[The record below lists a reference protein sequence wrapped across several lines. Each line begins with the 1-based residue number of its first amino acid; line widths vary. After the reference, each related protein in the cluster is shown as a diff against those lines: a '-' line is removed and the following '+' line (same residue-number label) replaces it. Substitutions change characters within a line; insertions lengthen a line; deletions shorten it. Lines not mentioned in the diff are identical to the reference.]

1 MSRYTESHES
11 VEASA
16 CMRAAYSISTG
27 HNLTGNQ
34 MNYYAFH
41 IGDYKAHTSHLS
53 LIEDLAFRRM
63 LDLYYLTESPLPD
76 VKKIAR
82 AICMRENIEDIQT
95 VLDEFFIGTE
105 EGYIHNRCER
115 EIKAMNDKSG
125 KAKLSAQKRWSKTD
139 NANAMPESCE
149 GNANASNN
157 HANASKTDANAMP
170 ESCEGNAPNPNPNPN
185 PNINKKENASE
196 DLEIQDFSHLYVAPN
211 RRTYAM
217 FAEWQPEPKTW
228 AAYLKMSS
236 HIVKPEQFTKYTLLE
251 FIRLNVGKDEKM
263 ESEWQK
269 FYVNA
274 IARGYIKPEGQEAKP
289 TNQPEP
295 AIDYSKPQ
303 NLIKPIIYEYDPE
316 ERARQSAEMKRIR
329 KEQGR

>member
-1 MSRYTESHES
+1 
-11 VEASA
+11 
-16 CMRAAYSISTG
+16 
-27 HNLTGNQ
+27 

-63 LDLYYLTESPLPD
+63 LDLYYLTESPLPEI
-76 VKKIAR
+76 KKIAR

-95 VLDEFFIGTE
+95 VLDEFFIDTE
-105 EGYIHNRCER
+105 EGFIHERCER

-125 KAKLSAQKRWSKTD
+125 KAKLSALKRWSKTD
-139 NANAMPESCE
+139 NANAMRDGCE
-149 GNANASNN
+149 GNANALKND
-157 HANASKTDANAMP
+157 ANASKTDANAMRDG
-170 ESCEGNAPNPNPNPN
+170 CEGNAPNPNPNPN
-185 PNINKKENASE
+185 INNKNNAS
-196 DLEIQDFSHLYVAPN
+196 DVFKKQDESHLYVAPT
-211 RRTYAM
+211 RRIYSL
-217 FAEWQPEPKTW
+217 FDEWKPEPELWKET
-228 AAYLKMSS
+228 LKRSA
-236 HIVKPEQFTKYTLLE
+236 HLVKPEQFTKYTLLE
-251 FIRLNVGKDEKM
+251 FIRLNVGKGEKM

-274 IARGYIKPEGQEAKP
+274 IARGYIKPEGKESKP
-289 TNQPEP
+289 TNQPET
-295 AIDYSKPQ
+295 AIDYTKPQ

>member
-1 MSRYTESHES
+1 
-11 VEASA
+11 
-16 CMRAAYSISTG
+16 
-27 HNLTGNQ
+27 

-63 LDLYYLTESPLPD
+63 LDLYYLTESPLPEI
-76 VKKIAR
+76 KKIAR

-95 VLDEFFIGTE
+95 VLDEFFIDTE
-105 EGYIHNRCER
+105 EGFIHERCER

-125 KAKLSAQKRWSKTD
+125 KAKLSALKRWSKTD
-139 NANAMPESCE
+139 NANAMRDGCE
-149 GNANASNN
+149 GNANALKND
-157 HANASKTDANAMP
+157 ANASKTDANAMRDG
-170 ESCEGNAPNPNPNPN
+170 CEGNAPNPNPNPN
-185 PNINKKENASE
+185 INNKNNAS
-196 DLEIQDFSHLYVAPN
+196 DVFKKQDESHLYVAPT
-211 RRTYAM
+211 RRTYSL
-217 FAEWQPEPKTW
+217 FDEWKPEPELWKET
-228 AAYLKMSS
+228 LKRSA
-236 HIVKPEQFTKYTLLE
+236 HLVKPEQFTKYTLLE
-251 FIRLNVGKDEKM
+251 FIRLNVGKGEKM

-274 IARGYIKPEGQEAKP
+274 IARGYIKPEGKESKP
-289 TNQPEP
+289 TNQPET
-295 AIDYSKPQ
+295 AIDYTKPQ

>member
-1 MSRYTESHES
+1 
-11 VEASA
+11 
-16 CMRAAYSISTG
+16 
-27 HNLTGNQ
+27 

-139 NANAMPESCE
+139 NANAMQESCE
-149 GNANASNN
+149 RNANASNN
-157 HANASKTDANAMP
+157 HANASKTDANAMRD
-170 ESCEGNAPNPNPNPN
+170 ECERNAPNPNPN
-185 PNINKKENASE
+185 PNINKKENAS
-196 DLEIQDFSHLYVAPN
+196 DVFQKQDESHLYVAPT
-211 RRTYAM
+211 RRNYCL
-217 FAEWQPEPKTW
+217 FVGWKPEPNTW
-228 AAYLKMSS
+228 AIKLKASS
-236 HIVKPEQFTKYTLLE
+236 YRVKPEQFTDYIIAE
-251 FIRLNVGKDEKM
+251 FVRKNIGEEEKT
-263 ESEWQK
+263 EHKWQD
-269 FYVNA
+269 YLIEAV
-274 IARGYIKPEGQEAKP
+274 IRGYIKPEGQ
-289 TNQPEP
+289 
-295 AIDYSKPQ
+295 D
-303 NLIKPIIYEYDPE
+303 IKPINQPKSHQQPQEYPNSPTAKYDMSNEIVLEKMPVVSAE
-316 ERARQSAEMKRIR
+316 EKARQRAEIKRML
-329 KEQGR
+329 EGGE

>member
-1 MSRYTESHES
+1 
-11 VEASA
+11 
-16 CMRAAYSISTG
+16 
-27 HNLTGNQ
+27 

-139 NANAMPESCE
+139 NANAMRDGCE
-149 GNANASNN
+149 GNANALKND
-157 HANASKTDANAMP
+157 ANASKTDANAMP

-185 PNINKKENASE
+185 INNKNNAGE
-196 DLEIQDFSHLYVAPN
+196 DFQKQDESHLYVAPT
-211 RRTYAM
+211 RRTFEM
-217 FAEWQPEPKTW
+217 FVGWKPEPKTW
-228 AAYLKMSS
+228 VNKLSAAQ
-236 HIVKPEQFTKYTLLE
+236 HRVKPEQFTDYIISE
-251 FIRLNVGKDEKM
+251 FIRKNIGS
-263 ESEWQK
+263 ESKTEHQWQG
-269 FYVNA
+269 YLIEAV
-274 IARGYIKPEGQEAKP
+274 IRGYIKPEGQEAKP
-289 TNQPEP
+289 TNQPKTNQPPQEDP
-295 AIDYSKPQ
+295 NSPTAKYDMSNEIVLEKMPVVSKEEKERQRAI
-303 NLIKPIIYEYDPE
+303 IKKMLEGGE
-316 ERARQSAEMKRIR
+316 
-329 KEQGR
+329 

>member
-1 MSRYTESHES
+1 
-11 VEASA
+11 
-16 CMRAAYSISTG
+16 
-27 HNLTGNQ
+27 

-95 VLDEFFIGTE
+95 VLDEFFIDTE
-105 EGYIHNRCER
+105 EGFIHERCER

-125 KAKLSAQKRWSKTD
+125 KAKLSALKRWSKTD
-139 NANAMPESCE
+139 NANAMRDGCE
-149 GNANASNN
+149 GNANALKND
-157 HANASKTDANAMP
+157 ANASKTDANAMRDG
-170 ESCEGNAPNPNPNPN
+170 CEGNAPNPNPNPN
-185 PNINKKENASE
+185 INNKNNAS
-196 DLEIQDFSHLYVAPN
+196 DVFKKQDESHLYVAPT
-211 RRTYAM
+211 RRIYSL
-217 FAEWQPEPKTW
+217 FDEWKPEPELWKET
-228 AAYLKMSS
+228 LKRSA
-236 HIVKPEQFTKYTLLE
+236 HLVKPEQFTKYTLLE

-274 IARGYIKPEGQEAKP
+274 IARGYIKPEGQETKP
-289 TNQPEP
+289 TNQPKTNQPPQEDP
-295 AIDYSKPQ
+295 NSPTAKYDMSNEIVLEKMPVVSKEEKERQRAI
-303 NLIKPIIYEYDPE
+303 IKKMLEGSE
-316 ERARQSAEMKRIR
+316 
-329 KEQGR
+329 

>member
-1 MSRYTESHES
+1 
-11 VEASA
+11 
-16 CMRAAYSISTG
+16 
-27 HNLTGNQ
+27 
-34 MNYYAFH
+34 
-41 IGDYKAHTSHLS
+41 
-53 LIEDLAFRRM
+53 M

-185 PNINKKENASE
+185 PNIPIPIIKNNASE
-196 DLEIQDFSHLYVAPN
+196 DFQKQDESHLYVAPT
-211 RRTYAM
+211 RRNYCL
-217 FAEWQPEPKTW
+217 FVGW
-228 AAYLKMSS
+228 
-236 HIVKPEQFTKYTLLE
+236 KPESRILGLMKNLNHRTELSLNSLPITSLLS
-251 FIRLNVGKDEKM
+251 L
-263 ESEWQK
+263 
-269 FYVNA
+269 
-274 IARGYIKPEGQEAKP
+274 
-289 TNQPEP
+289 
-295 AIDYSKPQ
+295 
-303 NLIKPIIYEYDPE
+303 
-316 ERARQSAEMKRIR
+316 
-329 KEQGR
+329 

>member
-1 MSRYTESHES
+1 
-11 VEASA
+11 
-16 CMRAAYSISTG
+16 
-27 HNLTGNQ
+27 

-95 VLDEFFIGTE
+95 VLDEFFIDTE

-125 KAKLSAQKRWSKTD
+125 KAKLSALKRWSKTD
-139 NANAMPESCE
+139 NANAMRDGCE
-149 GNANASNN
+149 GNANALKND
-157 HANASKTDANAMP
+157 ANASKTDANAMRDG
-170 ESCEGNAPNPNPNPN
+170 CEGNAPNPNPNPN
-185 PNINKKENASE
+185 INNKNNAS
-196 DLEIQDFSHLYVAPN
+196 DVFKKQDESHLYVAPT
-211 RRTYAM
+211 RRIYSL
-217 FAEWQPEPKTW
+217 FDEWKPEPELWKET
-228 AAYLKMSS
+228 LKRSA
-236 HIVKPEQFTKYTLLE
+236 HLVKPEQFTKYTLLE

-274 IARGYIKPEGQEAKP
+274 VARGYIKPMTDKP
-289 TNQPEP
+289 KSQKQPELEV
-295 AIDYSKPQ
+295 DYSKPQ
-303 NLIKPIIYEYDPE
+303 NLIVPVVYPYDPE